1 MAVLTLGSR
10 WESGS
15 ASTFNPSLEF
25 QSCLCGE
32 SQKPEAHLKLLADAE
47 QGRPAA
53 DHAACRLG
61 TTRPLAMWGRG
72 MPHQPVTRVNWN
84 PAAVVGS
91 MP

>member
-32 SQKPEAHLKLLADAE
+32 SQKTGGPLKVAGA
-47 QGRPAA
+47 
-53 DHAACRLG
+53 
-61 TTRPLAMWGRG
+61 T
-72 MPHQPVTRVNWN
+72 
-84 PAAVVGS
+84 
-91 MP
+91 